1 MNNIKAT
8 AALLKNAT
16 LGKVSGDDLLET
28 LFGNED
34 NLEGLRFVVA
44 PHHKQS
50 IGLAPP
56 SPYDER
62 LHYDSPNSPHI
73 LWFKLMIQKRSV
85 SKDKLNDAVQ
95 QRLLALGMTEEG
107 YEEEDFKSFID
118 SVESSLLPD
127 ANYTNKQVLFSLNV
141 NDGTLLIY
149 SASAVEVDLCVQ
161 LLETILG
168 EVDGLEIDI
177 VGNSGLSDTLTAMLI
192 DDSLCEPLE
201 WGSKLL
207 LVDPDTKAKGSLDN
221 QSVASVEA
229 HTMIEA
235 GKQYKTG
242 KFLYDGYIKFELN
255 DEYRLKGLAFD
266 GTVEAGTEEESFEMT
281 LAYVNLEV
289 SNLYGFLSG
298 NLK

>member
-1 MNNIKAT
+1 MSNIKTT

-16 LGKVSGDDLLET
+16 LCKVSGDDLAES
-28 LFGNED
+28 LFGKA
-34 NLEGLRFVVA
+34 LEGLRFVVA
-44 PHHKQS
+44 PHQKQS
-50 IGLAPP
+50 IGLVPP

-62 LHYDSPNSPHI
+62 LHYDNPNSSHI
-73 LWFKLMIQKRSV
+73 VWYKLNIQKRSV

-95 QRLLALGMTEEG
+95 QRLLDLGMTEEA

-141 NDGTLLIY
+141 NDGALLIY
-149 SASAVEVDLCVQ
+149 SASAGEVDLCVQ

-168 EVDGLEIDI
+168 DVDGLEIDI

-192 DDSLCEPLE
+192 DDSLVEPLE
-201 WGSKLL
+201 WDSKLL
-207 LVDPDTKAKGSLDN
+207 LVNPNTKAKGTLDN
-221 QSVASVEA
+221 QAVDSVEA
-229 HTMIEA
+229 HKMIEQ
-235 GKQYKTG
+235 GKYWKSG

-255 DEYRLKGLAFD
+255 DEYRLKGLSFD
-266 GTVEAGTEEESFEMT
+266 GTIEAETEGETFEMT